1 MPYRFA
7 HRLLLSFAGALLVCV
22 LLFLLSELPTY
33 PRLMCCGYSTDFPF
47 LCLLIL
53 LSLFSILPFLFRS
66 SRKKGDGVLSPAASR
81 TPFQH
86 VTSLVLS
93 DYLRGWFL
101 LSLLLSMTLVL
112 LGAALLFSLSLSF
125 TWSALALGC
134 LSVLSGLLILLLGG
148 NRP

>member
-7 HRLLLSFAGALLVCV
+7 HRLLLSFAGAFLVCV
-22 LLFLLSELPTY
+22 LLFLLFGLPTY
-33 PRLMCCGYSTDFPF
+33 PFLMRCGNSTDFPF

-53 LSLFSILPFLFRS
+53 LTLFSLLPLLFRFT
-66 SRKKGDGVLSPAASR
+66 RKKGDGVLSPAAAR
-81 TPFQH
+81 TLFQH

-93 DYLRGWFL
+93 DYLGGWFL
-101 LSLLLSMTLVL
+101 LSLLLSMMLVL
-112 LGAALLFSLSLSF
+112 LGSALLFSLSLSF